1 MKIFWNVNV
10 KLPVIYQIQG
20 KDNLTNVGG
29 WLTQICDMLLAD
41 TNNELLVVY
50 PTNVKSGENGGINN
64 FQYRGLYFN
73 PKQLRLGNLAEEEN
87 VKKYKELLKKNNP
100 DIIHIHGTEFQYS
113 YFLIEAAR
121 QCGMIQKV
129 VISIQGMVKYY
140 AKHYALGIPLLLR
153 YVFTIKEFILKSN
166 ISSGIS
172 SYIRRGIY
180 EEKALMLAKH
190 VIGRTNWDKG
200 CVYLINP
207 KTRYHFCNETLRKT
221 FYSNEWR
228 LDNCN
233 PHSIFIS
240 QASYP
245 VKGFHLFLQ
254 ALAEVKKYYPDVMA
268 YIAGPSMLTGNIL
281 RGSSYALYIQK
292 LIKKL
297 DVAANVTFLGPQ
309 TADQMK
315 REMLK
320 ANVFVSPSTIE
331 NSPNSLGEAMLLGVP
346 CISSDVGGVSD
357 LMIHCREGY
366 VYPLE
371 ETYMLAY
378 YIIKIFNEPKLA
390 QEMGKNARNHASATH
405 NPNNNFNRLLEIYNE
420 IMT

>member
-1 MKIFWNVNV
+1 MKILWNVNV
-10 KLPVIYQIQG
+10 KLPLIYKIER
-20 KDNLTNVGG
+20 KDNLTSGGG

-41 TNNELLVVY
+41 NNNELLVVY
-50 PTNVKSGENGGINN
+50 PTNVKSGESGVTNN

-73 PKQLRLGNLAEEEN
+73 PKHLRVGKLAEEEN
-87 VKKYKELLKKNNP
+87 VKKYKEILRENNP

-129 VISIQGMVKYY
+129 LISIQGMVKYY
-140 AKHYALGIPLLLR
+140 AKHYAFGVPYFFR
-153 YVFTIKEFILKSN
+153 YFFTIRELILKNN
-166 ISSGIS
+166 ICSGIS
-172 SYIRRGIY
+172 SYERRGIY
-180 EEKALMLAKH
+180 EEKAIMLARH

-200 CVYLINP
+200 GVYLINSNA
-207 KTRYHFCNETLRKT
+207 KYHFCNETLRDA
-221 FYSNEWR
+221 FYSGEWR
-228 LDNCN
+228 LNNCN
-233 PHSIFIS
+233 PHTIFIS

-268 YIAGPSMLTGNIL
+268 YIAGPNMLTGNIL
-281 RGSSYALYIQK
+281 HVSSYALYIKK
-292 LIKKL
+292 LIKNL
-297 DVAANVTFLGPQ
+297 NIDANVVFLGPQ
-309 TADQMK
+309 TANQMK

-357 LMIHCREGY
+357 LMIHNREGY
-366 VYPLE
+366 IYPLE

-378 YIIKIFNEPKLA
+378 YIIKIFSEPELA
-390 QEMGKNARNHASATH
+390 QEIGKNARKHASITH
-405 NPNNNFNRLLEIYNE
+405 NPKNNFNRLMEIYNE
-420 IMT
+420 IMF